1 MHPRAAALLTVSA
14 ILLLPAPDSVLRG
27 QDEAAPRTAF
37 DEIVDIEVVNVDV
50 VVVDK
55 DGQPVTGLTAA
66 DFALYEDGEP
76 REVSNFYSYEQPV
89 IAAEL
94 HRVGER
100 AAAPDDDHGTVRRIA
115 MLFDLNSLSNRDRDR
130 AVEAA
135 ERFVT
140 EKFDGTYEWAIV
152 AYDDQVRHLQPF
164 TADKFRVLASL
175 GRIKDVRLPPRRR
188 LGPDEPLLSE
198 DPATTRIQERV
209 RALDQQGG
217 QGLSMQ
223 DFEIRERVL
232 ENLGIAKKTA
242 MAAVNTMRAYAR
254 QGGRKSLILISGV
267 LESLPTPLQLVGGSF
282 PGASQEQA
290 RIDPMLTTL
299 QQELQLILGAIV
311 QTANASGF
319 SIYPMSALG
328 IASPTAPHHDVER
341 RSSPFLDSFGQVPSG
356 ADPESA
362 PRMIADGTGGR
373 FFQSTKFYEAFHE
386 IDAST
391 STSYVLGFRTAHP
404 ADRKYHRLR
413 VEVLKEGLN
422 VRAREGYLHLT
433 VADRLLEELST
444 PLVFPKERGEIP
456 ITVTISRDAGEAK
469 RNERLVTVSAA
480 MPVDDITLIPEGAA
494 SLGRVGV
501 YLAIYDRDGRLLDLV
516 PREQDVRLE
525 QEGSDAAADEARTAS
540 FALKLKLKPGTYT
553 FSMTL
558 MDRVSSR
565 FGTAL
570 ERIAL

>member
-1 MHPRAAALLTVSA
+1 MVPRIAATLALAALA
-14 ILLLPAPDSVLRG
+14 QLPAPPGLSG
-27 QDEAAPRTAF
+27 QEAASPRTAF
-37 DEIVDIEVVNVDV
+37 DEILDIEVVNVDV

-66 DFALYEDGEP
+66 DFALFEDGE
-76 REVSNFYSYEQPV
+76 RRDVSNFYAYEQPG
-89 IAAEL
+89 IFTEH
-94 HRVGER
+94 HRLGEKV
-100 AAAPDDDHGTVRRIA
+100 AAADDDRGTVRRIA

-130 AVEAA
+130 AVDAA

-140 EKFDGTYEWAIV
+140 EKFDGSYEWAVV

-164 TADKFRVLASL
+164 TADKIRVLASL
-175 GRIKDVRLPPRRR
+175 GRIKEVRLPVRRR
-188 LGPDEPLLSE
+188 TGPDEPMFSE
-198 DPATTRIQERV
+198 DPATSRLQERV
-209 RALDQQGG
+209 RGLDQEGG

-242 MAAVNTMRAYAR
+242 VAAVNTMRAYAR
-254 QGGRKSLILISGV
+254 QSGRKSLILISGV

-282 PGASQEQA
+282 PGASQQQD

-299 QQELQLILGAIV
+299 QQELQLVLGAIV

-328 IASPTAPHHDVER
+328 IASPTAPHHDIER
-341 RSSPFLDSFGQVPSG
+341 RNSPFFDNFGQVPSG

-413 VEVLKEGLN
+413 VEVLKEGLS

-433 VADRLLEELST
+433 VADRLVEELST

-456 ITVTISRDAGEAK
+456 ITVTISRDAGEA
-469 RNERLVTVSAA
+469 RRDERLVTVSAQ
-480 MPVDDITLIPEGAA
+480 MPVADITTIPDGAD
-494 SLGRVGV
+494 SLGKVAV
-501 YLAIYDRDGRLLDLV
+501 YLAIYDREGRLLDLV
-516 PREQDVRLE
+516 PKEQDVRIE
-525 QEGSDAAADEARTAS
+525 SETAATGDGSRTAS

-570 ERIAL
+570 ERVAL